1 MWLDKAYHT
10 LERVV
15 SCVSRLAHG
24 AGASV
29 LVMMMLLITMDVFL
43 RYSFNRPLKGSF
55 ELVEF
60 MMAVV
65 ICLGMAYTGVQK
77 GHVAV
82 ELVVSRFS
90 PRVQALIDSFNWLVS
105 MGLFLLISWKA
116 VAQARVVGLSGLA
129 SSVLHV
135 PVFPFLLVLAFGSGF
150 LCLVFLVNFIDSVSR
165 VMKK

>member
-1 MWLDKAYHT
+1 
-10 LERVV
+10 
-15 SCVSRLAHG
+15 
-24 AGASV
+24 
-29 LVMMMLLITMDVFL
+29 MMMLLITMDVFL
-43 RYSFNRPLKGSF
+43 RYSFNRPVKGSF

-165 VMKK
+165 VMRK

>member
-1 MWLDKAYHT
+1 
-10 LERVV
+10 
-15 SCVSRLAHG
+15 
-24 AGASV
+24 
-29 LVMMMLLITMDVFL
+29 VMMMLLITMDVFL

-65 ICLGMAYTGVQK
+65 ICLGMAYTGVQR

-82 ELVVSRFS
+82 ELLVSRFS

-129 SSVLHV
+129 SSVLYV
-135 PVFPFLLVLAFGSGF
+135 PVFPFLLVLAFGSG
-150 LCLVFLVNFIDSVSR
+150 LLSLVFLVHFIDSVSR
-165 VMKK
+165 VVRK

>member
-1 MWLDKAYHT
+1 
-10 LERVV
+10 
-15 SCVSRLAHG
+15 
-24 AGASV
+24 
-29 LVMMMLLITMDVFL
+29 MMMLLITMDVFL

-65 ICLGMAYTGVQK
+65 ICLGMAYTGVQR

>member
-1 MWLDKAYHT
+1 
-10 LERVV
+10 
-15 SCVSRLAHG
+15 
-24 AGASV
+24 
-29 LVMMMLLITMDVFL
+29 MMMLLITMDVFL
-43 RYSFNRPLKGSF
+43 RYSFNRPVKGSF

-82 ELVVSRFS
+82 ELLVSRFS

-116 VAQARVVGLSGLA
+116 VAQARVVGVSGLA

-165 VMKK
+165 VMRK